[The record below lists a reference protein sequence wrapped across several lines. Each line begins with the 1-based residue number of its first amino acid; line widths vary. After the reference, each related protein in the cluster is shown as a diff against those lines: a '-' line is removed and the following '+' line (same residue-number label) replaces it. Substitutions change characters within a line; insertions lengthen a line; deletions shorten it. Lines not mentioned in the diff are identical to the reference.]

1 MKITVTPNPNHG
13 TLPASDKLGFGT
25 VFTDHMFLMDY
36 TDCDGWHDA
45 RIVPFGPIS
54 ISPAASVLHYGTEV
68 FEGLKAYRRPDG
80 EVQLFRP
87 WENVARLNRS
97 CDRLGLPRI
106 DEEDGLQAIKEG
118 KLCLLLLAGGQGTR
132 LGFDKPKG
140 CFNVGITKELYIFQL
155 LIEHTLDIV
164 RAADAWIPLY
174 IMTSNINYQD
184 TVTFFEAHDYFGYN
198 PAYVHFF
205 VQELNPATDFNGKIL
220 LKSKYELA
228 LSPNG
233 NGGWF
238 SSMHKAGLLEGIF
251 ESNLEWINV
260 FSVDNVLQRIADP
273 VFLGATIDSG
283 KMSGAKVVRKAC
295 PEEKVGVMC
304 KEDGKPHIIEY
315 YEMTDDMLN
324 KRLPDGSLAYGF
336 GAILNYLFPI
346 QKLKE
351 TLDKS
356 MPLHI
361 VKKKVP
367 YVDESG
373 KPVTPAEPNAFKFE
387 TLALDLI
394 HEMDDCLIFE
404 VDREHEF
411 APVKNSTGVDS
422 VDTARAL
429 LEKNGYTL

>member
-1 MKITVTPNPNHG
+1 M
-13 TLPASDKLGFGT
+13 
-25 VFTDHMFLMDY
+25 
-36 TDCDGWHDA
+36 
-45 RIVPFGPIS
+45 
-54 ISPAASVLHYGTEV
+54 
-68 FEGLKAYRRPDG
+68 
-80 EVQLFRP
+80 
-87 WENVARLNRS
+87 
-97 CDRLGLPRI
+97 
-106 DEEDGLQAIKEG
+106 
-118 KLCLLLLAGGQGTR
+118 
-132 LGFDKPKG
+132 
-140 CFNVGITKELYIFQL
+140 
-155 LIEHTLDIV
+155 
-164 RAADAWIPLY
+164 
-174 IMTSNINYQD
+174 
-184 TVTFFEAHDYFGYN
+184 
-198 PAYVHFF
+198 
-205 VQELNPATDFNGKIL
+205 
-220 LKSKYELA
+220 
-228 LSPNG
+228 
-233 NGGWF
+233 
-238 SSMHKAGLLEGIF
+238 
-251 ESNLEWINV
+251 
-260 FSVDNVLQRIADP
+260 DNVLQRIADP

-346 QKLKE
+346 QRLKE

-373 KPVTPAEPNAFKFE
+373 NPVTPAEPNAFKFE

>member
-1 MKITVTPNPNHG
+1 MLEDMGQSQVLRFFDQLNDDEKHTLLSQIDAIDWGFEQALKHDGSSKVDTVIEEI
-13 TLPASDKLGFGT
+13 
-25 VFTDHMFLMDY
+25 
-36 TDCDGWHDA
+36 DA
-45 RIVPFGPIS
+45 
-54 ISPAASVLHYGTEV
+54 LHTG
-68 FEGLKAYRRPDG
+68 
-80 EVQLFRP
+80 QI
-87 WENVARLNRS
+87 NQNR
-97 CDRLGLPRI
+97 DTYQ
-106 DEEDGLQAIKEG
+106 ETGLQAIRDG

-132 LGFDKPKG
+132 LGFDQPKG

-155 LIEHTLDIV
+155 LMEHTLDV
-164 RAADAWIPLY
+164 VHMAGAFIPLY
-174 IMTSNINYQD
+174 IMTSNINYKD
-184 TVTFFEAHDYFGYN
+184 TVNFFESHAYFGYD

-238 SSMHKAGLLEGIF
+238 SSMHKAGLLDSIF
-251 ESNLEWINV
+251 DSNLEWINV

-273 VFLGATIDSG
+273 VFLGATISSG
-283 KMSGAKVVRKAC
+283 KMSGAKVVRKAF

-304 KEDGKPHIIEY
+304 KENGKPHIIEY
-315 YEMTDDMLN
+315 YEMNDEMLN
-324 KRLPDGSLAYGF
+324 KRLSDGSLAYGF

-346 QKLKE
+346 QRLKE
-351 TLDKS
+351 TLDQT
-356 MPLHI
+356 MPLHV

-367 YVDESG
+367 CIDDDGNS
-373 KPVTPAEPNAFKFE
+373 VTPSEPNAYKFE

-404 VDREHEF
+404 VDREKEF
-411 APVKNSTGVDS
+411 APVKNKDGVDS

-429 LEKNGYTL
+429 LEKNGYQL

>member
-1 MKITVTPNPNHG
+1 MNLQEAK
-13 TLPASDKLGFGT
+13 DKLHKAGQEQVLRYYEELSGEQKEALLKQIEDTDFSILDAVKDGKKEPQKGVITPLAAMQLKEIEEKKTQFGET
-25 VFTDHMFLMDY
+25 
-36 TDCDGWHDA
+36 
-45 RIVPFGPIS
+45 
-54 ISPAASVLHYGTEV
+54 
-68 FEGLKAYRRPDG
+68 
-80 EVQLFRP
+80 
-87 WENVARLNRS
+87 
-97 CDRLGLPRI
+97 
-106 DEEDGLQAIKEG
+106 GLQAIREG
-118 KLCLLLLAGGQGTR
+118 KVGAVLLAGGMGTR
-132 LGFDKPKG
+132 LGSDNPKG
-140 CFNVGITKELYIFQL
+140 MFNIGLTKEVYIFQR
-155 LIEHTLDIV
+155 LIENLMDV
-164 RAADAWIPLY
+164 VKEAGVFIPLY
-174 IMTSNINYQD
+174 IMTSDKNHQA
-184 TVTFFEAHDYFGYN
+184 TTAFLKEHDYFGY
-198 PAYVHFF
+198 AAEHITFF
-205 VQELNPATDFNGKIL
+205 MQEMAPATDYEGKVYL
-220 LKSKYELA
+220 EEKWKMST
-228 LSPNG
+228 SPNG
-233 NGGWF
+233 NGGWYL
-238 SSMHKAGLLEGIF
+238 SMHKWGIAQKAM
-251 ESNLEWINV
+251 EDGVEWLNI
-260 FSVDNVLQRIADP
+260 FAVDNVLQRIADP

-373 KPVTPAEPNAFKFE
+373 NPVTPAEPNAFKFE

>member
-1 MKITVTPNPNHG
+1 MNFKERKNLLEGKQQVHLLRFLDQLNDDEKQILFSQIDAVDWGFEQAFHNDKKKEDTMIEEIDALHLDKIQ
-13 TLPASDKLGFGT
+13 ADSER
-25 VFTDHMFLMDY
+25 Y
-36 TDCDGWHDA
+36 
-45 RIVPFGPIS
+45 RS
-54 ISPAASVLHYGTEV
+54 I
-68 FEGLKAYRRPDG
+68 
-80 EVQLFRP
+80 
-87 WENVARLNRS
+87 
-97 CDRLGLPRI
+97 
-106 DEEDGLQAIKEG
+106 GLQAIKEG

-174 IMTSNINYQD
+174 IMTSEKNDVQTRI
-184 TVTFFEAHDYFGYN
+184 FFEEHDFFGYDSS
-198 PAYVHFF
+198 YVKFF
-205 VQELNPATDFNGKIL
+205 VQEMVPAVDFDGNIL
-220 LKSKYELA
+220 MESVVSLA
-228 LSPNG
+228 MSPNG

-238 SSMHKAGLLEGIF
+238 KSMLRAHLDEDIRTRGI
-251 ESNLEWINV
+251 EWRNV
-260 FSVDNVLQRIADP
+260 FAVDNVLQRIADP

-346 QKLKE
+346 QRLKE

-373 KPVTPAEPNAFKFE
+373 NPVTPAEPNAFKFE

>member
-1 MKITVTPNPNHG
+1 MLEDMGQSQVLRFFDQLNDDEKHTLLSQIDAIDWGFEQALKHDGSSKADTVIEEI
-13 TLPASDKLGFGT
+13 
-25 VFTDHMFLMDY
+25 
-36 TDCDGWHDA
+36 DA
-45 RIVPFGPIS
+45 
-54 ISPAASVLHYGTEV
+54 LHIG
-68 FEGLKAYRRPDG
+68 
-80 EVQLFRP
+80 QI
-87 WENVARLNRS
+87 NQNR
-97 CDRLGLPRI
+97 DTYQ
-106 DEEDGLQAIKEG
+106 ETGLQAIRDG

-132 LGFDKPKG
+132 LGFDQPKG

-155 LIEHTLDIV
+155 LMEHTLDV
-164 RAADAWIPLY
+164 VHMAGAFIPLY
-174 IMTSNINYQD
+174 IMTSNINYKD
-184 TVTFFEAHDYFGYN
+184 TVNFFESHAYFGYD

-238 SSMHKAGLLEGIF
+238 SSMHKAGLLDSIF
-251 ESNLEWINV
+251 DSNLEWINV

-273 VFLGATIDSG
+273 VFLGATISSE
-283 KMSGAKVVRKAC
+283 KMSGAKVVRKAF

-304 KEDGKPHIIEY
+304 KENGKPHIIEY
-315 YEMTDDMLN
+315 YEMNDEMLN

-346 QKLKE
+346 QRLKE
-351 TLDKS
+351 TLDQT
-356 MPLHI
+356 MPLHV

-367 YVDESG
+367 CIDDDGNS
-373 KPVTPAEPNAFKFE
+373 VTPSEPNAYKFE

-404 VDREHEF
+404 VDREKEF
-411 APVKNSTGVDS
+411 APVKNKEGVDS

-429 LEKNGYTL
+429 LEKNGYQL

>member
-1 MKITVTPNPNHG
+1 MLEDMGQSQVLRFFDQLNDDEKHTLLSQIDAIDWGFEQALKHDGSSKADTVIEEI
-13 TLPASDKLGFGT
+13 
-25 VFTDHMFLMDY
+25 
-36 TDCDGWHDA
+36 DA
-45 RIVPFGPIS
+45 
-54 ISPAASVLHYGTEV
+54 LHIG
-68 FEGLKAYRRPDG
+68 
-80 EVQLFRP
+80 QI
-87 WENVARLNRS
+87 NQNR
-97 CDRLGLPRI
+97 DTYQ
-106 DEEDGLQAIKEG
+106 ETGLQAIRDG

-132 LGFDKPKG
+132 LGFDQPKG

-155 LIEHTLDIV
+155 LMEHTLDV
-164 RAADAWIPLY
+164 VHMAGAFIPLY
-174 IMTSNINYQD
+174 IMTSNINYKD
-184 TVTFFEAHDYFGYN
+184 TVNFFESHAYFGYD

-238 SSMHKAGLLEGIF
+238 SSMHKAGLLDSIF
-251 ESNLEWINV
+251 DSNLEWINV

-273 VFLGATIDSG
+273 VFLGATISSG
-283 KMSGAKVVRKAC
+283 KMSGAKVVRKAF

-304 KEDGKPHIIEY
+304 KENGKPHIIEY
-315 YEMTDDMLN
+315 YEMNDEMLN

-346 QKLKE
+346 QRLKE
-351 TLDKS
+351 TLDQT
-356 MPLHI
+356 MPLHV

-367 YVDESG
+367 CIDDDGNS
-373 KPVTPAEPNAFKFE
+373 VTPSEPNAYKFE

-404 VDREHEF
+404 VNREKEF
-411 APVKNSTGVDS
+411 APVKNKEGVDS

-429 LEKNGYTL
+429 LEKNGYQL

>member
-1 MKITVTPNPNHG
+1 MEQGCPQ
-13 TLPASDKLGFGT
+13 
-25 VFTDHMFLMDY
+25 
-36 TDCDGWHDA
+36 
-45 RIVPFGPIS
+45 
-54 ISPAASVLHYGTEV
+54 SV
-68 FEGLKAYRRPDG
+68 
-80 EVQLFRP
+80 
-87 WENVARLNRS
+87 
-97 CDRLGLPRI
+97 
-106 DEEDGLQAIKEG
+106 
-118 KLCLLLLAGGQGTR
+118 
-132 LGFDKPKG
+132 
-140 CFNVGITKELYIFQL
+140 
-155 LIEHTLDIV
+155 
-164 RAADAWIPLY
+164 
-174 IMTSNINYQD
+174 
-184 TVTFFEAHDYFGYN
+184 
-198 PAYVHFF
+198 
-205 VQELNPATDFNGKIL
+205 
-220 LKSKYELA
+220 
-228 LSPNG
+228 
-233 NGGWF
+233 
-238 SSMHKAGLLEGIF
+238 
-251 ESNLEWINV
+251 
-260 FSVDNVLQRIADP
+260 
-273 VFLGATIDSG
+273 SG
-283 KMSGAKVVRKAC
+283 R
-295 PEEKVGVMC
+295 KVGVMC

-373 KPVTPAEPNAFKFE
+373 NPVTPAEPNAFKFE